1 MALKACR
8 SLNLSPSFTA
18 LAQKD
23 NSVRFLWVS
32 FQIADL
38 CDATSEF
45 EIRET
50 LQNLPKGMAATY
62 ARILQ
67 KLRSVR
73 TNMTLAQRIFKW
85 TICAKRP
92 LLITELTEAIAFGP
106 TDRSWDAKKIPDATR
121 SIQACGNLVVLDEDE
136 KTVRLAHH
144 SVRQFLLEPPTQDSI
159 PEFHFQLSEANVDA
173 GELCVAYLSFSDFE
187 TQLTIPRP
195 NNLLPASDIPGP
207 AAVLDSVRSSSSLG
221 HVPSGIFKFRQHM
234 RTGST
239 RQQTPTFDLAK
250 FVKLRKPPPP
260 SLREKYLFLNYAIEN
275 WTGHTSDFSEDNTT
289 MWKSFKYLAMEK
301 PIAFDIRIWGDNNV
315 SDGLPYTALFRWA
328 VDVGYVP
335 LLKLLLPLPRG
346 FGLYAY
352 CRQDFE
358 EGRSVVLSASRCGN
372 ADVIKFLAKQGCI
385 DDRGGKPLVEAAENG
400 HDFVVR
406 LLLECGLCLE
416 AKTEALQIAARS
428 GHAAVMHVLLE
439 DEPSLNLQS
448 EWC

>member
-136 KTVRLAHH
+136 TVRLAHH
-144 SVRQFLLEPPTQDSI
+144 SVRQF
-159 PEFHFQLSEANVDA
+159 
-173 GELCVAYLSFSDFE
+173 Y
-187 TQLTIPRP
+187 
-195 NNLLPASDIPGP
+195 
-207 AAVLDSVRSSSSLG
+207 
-221 HVPSGIFKFRQHM
+221 
-234 RTGST
+234 
-239 RQQTPTFDLAK
+239 
-250 FVKLRKPPPP
+250 
-260 SLREKYLFLNYAIEN
+260 
-275 WTGHTSDFSEDNTT
+275 
-289 MWKSFKYLAMEK
+289 
-301 PIAFDIRIWGDNNV
+301 
-315 SDGLPYTALFRWA
+315 
-328 VDVGYVP
+328 
-335 LLKLLLPLPRG
+335 
-346 FGLYAY
+346 
-352 CRQDFE
+352 
-358 EGRSVVLSASRCGN
+358 
-372 ADVIKFLAKQGCI
+372 
-385 DDRGGKPLVEAAENG
+385 
-400 HDFVVR
+400 
-406 LLLECGLCLE
+406 
-416 AKTEALQIAARS
+416 
-428 GHAAVMHVLLE
+428 
-439 DEPSLNLQS
+439 
-448 EWC
+448 